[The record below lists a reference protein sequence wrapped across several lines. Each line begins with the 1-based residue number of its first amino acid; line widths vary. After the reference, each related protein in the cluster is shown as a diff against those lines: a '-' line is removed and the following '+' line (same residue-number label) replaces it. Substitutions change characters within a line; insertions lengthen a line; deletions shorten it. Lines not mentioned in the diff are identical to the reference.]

1 MKQTNEL
8 FKDYTDVVTR
18 EQLQEMLHISRSKTY
33 SLLRKGEIKA
43 KKIGS
48 EYRIAKNEVIRFLE
62 EI

>member
-8 FKDYTDVVTR
+8 FKDYTDVVTT
-18 EQLQEMLHISRSKTY
+18 EQLQQMLQLGRSKTY
-33 SLLRKGEIKA
+33 SLLQNGEIKA

>member
-1 MKQTNEL
+1 MKQTDEL
-8 FKDYTDVVTR
+8 FKEYTDVVTT
-18 EQLQEMLHISRSKTY
+18 EQLQQMLQLGRSKTY

>member
-8 FKDYTDVVTR
+8 FKEYTDVVTT
-18 EQLQEMLHISRSKTY
+18 EQLQQMLQLGRSKTY

>member
-8 FKDYTDVVTR
+8 FREYTDVVTR

>member
-1 MKQTNEL
+1 MKQINEL
-8 FKDYTDVVTR
+8 FKEYTDVVTT
-18 EQLQEMLHISRSKTY
+18 EQLQQMLQLGRSKTY
-33 SLLRKGEIKA
+33 SLLKNGEIKA

>member
-8 FKDYTDVVTR
+8 FKEYTDVVTT
-18 EQLQEMLHISRSKTY
+18 EQLQQMLHISRSKTY

-62 EI
+62 QI

>member
-1 MKQTNEL
+1 MIQTDEL
-8 FKDYTDVVTR
+8 FKEYTDVVTT
-18 EQLQEMLHISRSKTY
+18 EQLQQMLQLGRSKTY